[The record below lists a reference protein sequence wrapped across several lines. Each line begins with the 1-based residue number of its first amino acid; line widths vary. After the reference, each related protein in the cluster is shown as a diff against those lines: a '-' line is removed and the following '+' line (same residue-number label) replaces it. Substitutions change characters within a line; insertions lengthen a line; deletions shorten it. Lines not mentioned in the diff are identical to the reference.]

1 MRRNNLYMGLFLLSW
16 MCTVTAIAQDNTV
29 RGSSDKELTLESTVT
44 GNQELP
50 KILYIV
56 PWAQPPGPGQ
66 VDPLVPHSG
75 NVFQRTFA
83 PVERVELQRRLR
95 YYSQQQNARVFT
107 APKN

>member
-1 MRRNNLYMGLFLLSW
+1 MKKLTRRVPLFLLLTTLLAIS
-16 MCTVTAIAQDNTV
+16 IAQADN
-29 RGSSDKELTLESTVT
+29 RDELTLEATVT

-75 NVFQRTFA
+75 NVFQRTYA

-95 YYSQQQNARVFT
+95 YYSQE
-107 APKN
+107 